1 MKGLRTL
8 SNVVKQL
15 NKKRYVCLIGLLSIC
30 SIGFPVGVP
39 LAIGGSNGEQAT
51 QLQGIFKFAYP
62 PVSKPQYAV
71 MRQGFMADKALEG
84 VTAGLNSLIK
94 LPTDLTITFTE
105 CGVVNAFYEPRT
117 RRIKMCYELYEHLIV
132 LFLPH
137 TKSEEE
143 LAKAVE
149 GALNFVLIHELG
161 HALTDVLN
169 LPITGKEEDAVDQL
183 ATFILSAGDD
193 QNEGTALQGA
203 LYFSLE
209 ARQRG
214 PIAGQSAFA
223 DEHSFNEQR
232 YFNIVCWVYGHN
244 REAYQALVDV
254 GFLPI
259 ERAQRCP
266 GEYAKIAKSWS
277 SLLAPYTKN
286 N

>member
-15 NKKRYVCLIGLLSIC
+15 NKKRCVSLIGLLSIC
-30 SIGFPVGVP
+30 SIGFLVGVP

-62 PVSKPQYAV
+62 PVSKPQYAAI
-71 MRQGFMADKALEG
+71 REGFMADKALENL
-84 VTAGLNSLIK
+84 TAGLNRLIK
-94 LPTDLTITFTE
+94 LPTDITITFTQ
-105 CGVVNAFYEPRT
+105 CGVENAFYEPST
-117 RRIKMCYELYEHLIV
+117 RRIKMCYELYEHFIV
-132 LFLPH
+132 LFLPLA
-137 TKSEEE
+137 KSEED

-149 GALNFVLIHELG
+149 GALNFVLFHELG
-161 HALTDVLN
+161 HALSDVLN

-183 ATFILSAGDD
+183 ATFILAVGDD

-203 LYFSLE
+203 FWFSLE

-214 PIAGQSAFA
+214 PTVGQSAFA
-223 DEHSFNEQR
+223 DEHSLNEQR
-232 YFNIVCWVYGHN
+232 YFNIVCWVYGRN
-244 REAYQALVDV
+244 REANQALVDE

-266 GEYAKIAKSWS
+266 GEYAKIVKSWS
-277 SLLAPYTKN
+277 TLLAPYTKN

>member
-1 MKGLRTL
+1 ME
-8 SNVVKQL
+8 KQL
-15 NKKRYVCLIGLLSIC
+15 HKKWCVSLIGLLSIC
-30 SIGFPVGVP
+30 SIGFLVGVP
-39 LAIGGSNGEQAT
+39 LAIGGSTGNQAT

-62 PVSKPQYAV
+62 PVNKPQYAE
-71 MRQGFMADKALEG
+71 MRQGFMADKTLEG
-84 VTAGLNSLIK
+84 VTAGLNNLIK

-105 CGVVNAFYEPRT
+105 CGVVNAFYEPST
-117 RRIKMCYELYEHLIV
+117 RRIKICYELYEHFIV
-132 LFLPH
+132 LFLPYV
-137 TKSEEE
+137 KSEKE
-143 LAKAVE
+143 LAKTVE

-183 ATFILSAGDD
+183 ATFILAIADD

-203 LYFSLE
+203 FWFSLE

-214 PIAGQSAFA
+214 PTVGQSAFA
-223 DEHSFNEQR
+223 DEHSLNEQR
-232 YFNIVCWVYGHN
+232 YFNIVCWLYGQN
-244 REAYQALVDV
+244 RQLYQGLVDE

-277 SLLAPYTKN
+277 TLLAPYTKN